1 MIGNPMLAVDKL
13 YDILPASA
21 GGSLEGRTPADNP
34 TVRSVFVIGTD
45 KKVKL
50 TLTYPMSPGCDFDE
64 ILRALD
70 SIQLT
75 AKYQVAIP
83 VQWKQDKDV
92 IVIMHKLIP
101 RRRPVH
107 RQRHQREHDRHHP
120 HRNARQRSC
129 SRSNR
134 NRGGI

>member
-92 IVIMHKLIP
+92 IVIASLSDEDAIKNFGSFERVLHYLM
-101 RRRPVH
+101 
-107 RQRHQREHDRHHP
+107 ETE
-120 HRNARQRSC
+120 RSIA
-129 SRSNR
+129 N
-134 NRGGI
+134 